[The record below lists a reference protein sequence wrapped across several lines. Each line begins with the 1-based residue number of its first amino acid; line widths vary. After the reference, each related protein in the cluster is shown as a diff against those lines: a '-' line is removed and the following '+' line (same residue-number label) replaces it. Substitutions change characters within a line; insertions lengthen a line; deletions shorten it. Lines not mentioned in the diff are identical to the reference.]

1 MILELILHNEKNFV
15 SVSKFRYVFFK
26 IQTLTLS
33 VFPETNFSTLN
44 CETGESSLKQ
54 GVPLQYRGTW
64 QS

>member
-1 MILELILHNEKNFV
+1 MILEFILLKEKNFV
-15 SVSKFRYVFFK
+15 SVGKFRFFFK

-33 VFPETNFSTLN
+33 VFPETNFSTSN

-54 GVPLQYRGTW
+54 GVPLQDRVTW